1 MNTFSQ
7 QLKQLPSIDRLL
19 QLPELA
25 TSKAPHSL
33 VVEAAQ
39 EAVDHCRKQILQ
51 GKVAQM
57 APQLDSTQIG
67 SDAIRRLQL
76 KLQPSLRQV
85 INATGTLL
93 HTNLGRAP
101 LSDASL
107 QAIDAVARSYS
118 NLELDLTTGKRGHR
132 YSHVDKLLCRLT
144 GAEAAAVVNNNA
156 GAVLLALTALA
167 QGDEAIVSRG
177 ELVEIGGAFR
187 VPDVMAAGGVILREV
202 GTTNKTHLHDYQQ
215 AINANTGLLLKI
227 HTSNYRIIGF
237 TESVSAADMVELG
250 RCHKI
255 PVMED
260 LGSGML
266 FDLSPFGLPK
276 EPTVKE
282 GVAAGIDV
290 LTFSGDK
297 LLGGPQAGLIV
308 GKKWAIDKIRNHPL
322 ARALRIDKL
331 TLAALETTLSHY
343 LDQKQAIDEVPV
355 LRMLNM
361 SVEELKQRSQ
371 TFSEQLLPQIET
383 LSSIEIIEENSC
395 VGGGALPITDL
406 PGVAL
411 SFAPCQITPDQL
423 AKRLRSA
430 QHPVVA
436 RIQDNRLIINL
447 RTVLPAQELTLSQ
460 TLIDALNTQE
470 GN

>member
-1 MNTFSQ
+1 MNTFSE

-19 QLPELA
+19 QLPSLA
-25 TSKAPHSL
+25 KTNAPHCL

-39 EAVDHCRKQILQ
+39 EAVDHYRTQILQ
-51 GKVAQM
+51 GKVAQG
-57 APQLDSTQIG
+57 AAQLDITKIGAAATQ
-67 SDAIRRLQL
+67 RLQR

-101 LSDASL
+101 LSNASL

-118 NLELDLTTGKRGHR
+118 NLELDLATGKRGHR
-132 YSHVDKLLCRLT
+132 YSHIDKLLCRLT

-167 QGDEAIVSRG
+167 QGDEAVVSRG

-202 GTTNKTHLHDYQQ
+202 GTTNKTHLRDYQQ
-215 AINANTGLLLKI
+215 AINDKTGLLLKI
-227 HTSNYRIIGF
+227 HTSNYRIVGF
-237 TESVSAADMVELG
+237 TEAVSAAQMVELG

-308 GKKWAIDKIRNHPL
+308 GKKWAINKIRNHPL

-331 TLAALETTLSHY
+331 TLAALETTLGHY
-343 LDQKQAIDEVPV
+343 LDQQQAIDEVPV

-361 SVEELKQRSQ
+361 S
-371 TFSEQLLPQIET
+371 
-383 LSSIEIIEENSC
+383 
-395 VGGGALPITDL
+395 
-406 PGVAL
+406 
-411 SFAPCQITPDQL
+411 
-423 AKRLRSA
+423 
-430 QHPVVA
+430 
-436 RIQDNRLIINL
+436 
-447 RTVLPAQELTLSQ
+447 
-460 TLIDALNTQE
+460 
-470 GN
+470 